1 MFCKIIFLVGVFFSA
16 ILLLVATLCI
26 FKLFRYVIYQGWKVH
41 SWNASN
47 DPDYH
52 VFGKIYYKD
61 GQEYEGGHP
70 KYYQTF
76 DDALLNRD
84 PIDG

>member
-1 MFCKIIFLVGVFFSA
+1 MIMFYKIIFGVGVFYSA
-16 ILLLVATLCI
+16 ILLLSAICCI
-26 FKLFRYVIYQGWKVH
+26 FRYIIHQGWKVH

-76 DDALLNRD
+76 EDALLNRN

>member
-1 MFCKIIFLVGVFFSA
+1 MISFFKDISTSTVSPIEDVAIFENVECAKF
-16 ILLLVATLCI
+16 
-26 FKLFRYVIYQGWKVH
+26 H
-41 SWNASN
+41 
-47 DPDYH
+47 
-52 VFGKIYYKD
+52 YKD

-76 DDALLNRD
+76 DDALLNRN